1 MVIAFQAVVVLCV
14 LIGVTSLIRLTRAS
28 SLNPSTGESAPDA
41 GTDVRLRF
49 GLVVPANG
57 QASGLL

>member
-14 LIGVTSLIRLTRAS
+14 LTGLTSLIGLTRAS
-28 SLNPSTGESAPDA
+28 SLNSSTAGSAPDA
-41 GTDVRLRF
+41 GPDVRLRL